1 MSRSATIEET
11 WKIRFRVQGR
21 IKTALVTAKDHKRA
35 EGLAHT
41 YPNVI
46 SVSKASNDY
55 YRIERR
61 ELLTFTDKLM
71 ADIAQPKMTAL
82 AMDEFIWMR
91 RNKRIENRDKDHI
104 DNVDKQ

>member
-11 WKIRFRVQGR
+11 WKIRFRVHGH

-35 EGLAHT
+35 EGLAHS

-61 ELLTFTDKLM
+61 ELITFTDKLM
-71 ADIAQPKMTAL
+71 ADIAQPKMSPLAL
-82 AMDEFIWMR
+82 DEFIWMR
-91 RNKRIENRDKDHI
+91 RNKRVENREKDKTDS
-104 DNVDKQ
+104 